1 MTRYR
6 ILSPRIGKPGE
17 LWTPG
22 PGVNVE
28 ALVRGGFVA
37 PVPDDA
43 NDQPTPPAARNIA
56 PKPKRK

>member
-1 MTRYR
+1 MNRYR
-6 ILSPRIGKPGE
+6 ILSKRIGTPGE

-28 ALVRGGFVA
+28 ALVRGGFIEA
-37 PVPDDA
+37 LPDDG
-43 NDQPTPPAARNIA
+43 NDQPAPKAAPTIN